1 MAFPVILDTFFIET
15 EQELHSD
22 FYYEIHDLCKDWF
35 GEDLI
40 VEYMEE
46 CGSQEEEEEE
56 DFMFMES
63 AFADEIDEVDVSGSQ
78 GIYGE
83 MDPPYDFDSE
93 GPGKAGPYQ
102 RTSYNEEEI
111 DEMEVEEEFEIDE
124 DLQES
129 FHNQKNKI
137 TEMMSRMKIIK

>member
-1 MAFPVILDTFFIET
+1 
-15 EQELHSD
+15 
-22 FYYEIHDLCKDWF
+22 
-35 GEDLI
+35 
-40 VEYMEE
+40 
-46 CGSQEEEEEE
+46 
-56 DFMFMES
+56 
-63 AFADEIDEVDVSGSQ
+63 
-78 GIYGE
+78 

-102 RTSYNEEEI
+102 RSSYNEEEVE
-111 DEMEVEEEFEIDE
+111 DEEEFEIDE

>member
-1 MAFPVILDTFFIET
+1 
-15 EQELHSD
+15 
-22 FYYEIHDLCKDWF
+22 
-35 GEDLI
+35 
-40 VEYMEE
+40 
-46 CGSQEEEEEE
+46 
-56 DFMFMES
+56 MFMES

-83 MDPPYDFDSE
+83 MDPPYNFGSK

-102 RTSYNEEEI
+102 RSSYYEEE
-111 DEMEVEEEFEIDE
+111 MEDDFGFATHSGGFDGDDSEKEFEIDE

-137 TEMMSRMKIIK
+137 MEMMSRMKVIK